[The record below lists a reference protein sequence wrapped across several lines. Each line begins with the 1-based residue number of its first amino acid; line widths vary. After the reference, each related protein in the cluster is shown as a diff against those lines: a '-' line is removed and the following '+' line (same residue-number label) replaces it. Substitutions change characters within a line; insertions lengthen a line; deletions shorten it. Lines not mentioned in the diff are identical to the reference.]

1 MEAVEDQAEVRWAA
15 VAPETG
21 SGYEVRFPDY
31 LDGYELETEAK
42 GYLTEVR
49 ILAGA
54 VGYTLTVYDPA
65 RLAQDA
71 ADEVRRYGYLALAN
85 VIVVPKVTRDEIAK
99 AAALLAQSGFQELI
113 AD

>member
-1 MEAVEDQAEVRWAA
+1 MASEAG
-15 VAPETG
+15 T
-21 SGYEVRFPDY
+21 GYELRFPDY
-31 LDGYELETEAK
+31 LDDYEFETEAK

-54 VGYTLTVYDPA
+54 AGYTLTVYDPV

-71 ADEVRRYGYLALAN
+71 AHEVRRYGYMALAN
-85 VIVVPKVTRDEIAK
+85 VIVVPKVTRDEIAR
-99 AAALLAQSGFQELI
+99 AAALLARSGFQELI